1 MTMTTTF
8 FSYQELNEP
17 CAFRLLEL
25 LPGQRLDPICCAI
38 QHSSVAIRPEF
49 YALSYCWGSTNDWEH
64 ILVDGK
70 LLPIRRSLHEF
81 LVELRLLDR
90 PRTVWADA
98 VCINQCDVVERN
110 AQVALMRDIYFAAQ
124 TVLVWLGPHDA
135 GSPQLFQSF
144 KLIAADPA
152 FLQTSASLGWKE
164 NILQAFKNLMSRSY
178 WKRT

>member
-1 MTMTTTF
+1 M
-8 FSYQELNEP
+8 SPAHSGYLNY
-17 CAFRLLEL
+17 CQANAL
-25 LPGQRLDPICCAI
+25 I
-38 QHSSVAIRPEF
+38 QSAVLFNTHPWQSDQSSMH
-49 YALSYCWGSTNDWEH
+49 LSYCWGSTNDWEH

-98 VCINQCDVVERN
+98 VCINQGDVVERN